1 MLLLFSS
8 GQGWSSSCYQ
18 CLTCWSWGW
27 ACQAYCCENPP
38 ATHGGYGPNRD
49 YIILCGV
56 GGVLARQGCGNASY
70 WTKAKTQ
77 VNKGN
82 KARMKYDNFVYNG
95 GGNFLLGHPPYIS
108 HHWWLYLVQ
117 GRYVPSMTLFVR
129 QSNMATCTNT
139 MADISH
145 LDFLDIFFTN
155 NCKAQ
160 LFFFL
165 TTVFVTTPA

>member
-1 MLLLFSS
+1 M
-8 GQGWSSSCYQ
+8 
-18 CLTCWSWGW
+18 
-27 ACQAYCCENPP
+27 
-38 ATHGGYGPNRD
+38 
-49 YIILCGV
+49 
-56 GGVLARQGCGNASY
+56 ARQGCGNASY

-145 LDFLDIFFTN
+145 LDFLDIFLQIIAKPSCSFFL
-155 NCKAQ
+155 Q
-160 LFFFL
+160 LFLSQLLLKLWHNFYVLWCRLPLLLFAHPDSRKDDIFHCCGCIAL
-165 TTVFVTTPA
+165 C